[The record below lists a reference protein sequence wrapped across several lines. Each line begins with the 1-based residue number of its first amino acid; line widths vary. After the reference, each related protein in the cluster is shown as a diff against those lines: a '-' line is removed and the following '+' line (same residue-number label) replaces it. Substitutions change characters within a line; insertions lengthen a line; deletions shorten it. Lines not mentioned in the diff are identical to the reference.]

1 MVKPARLRIDQLL
14 VERDPLLSRTRAQ
27 SLVMAGAVY
36 AGSRRIDKPGE
47 LIAADSAIEVRKPDH
62 PWVSRGGVKL
72 DHALRHFAIDVA
84 GSIALDLG
92 ASTGGFVDVLIA
104 RGAAHVYAVD
114 VGRGQLAWSL
124 RRSSRVTVLERT
136 NARALDATL
145 IPEAPG
151 IVVADLSFIS
161 LKLALPPALSLVAS
175 GGRLVALIKPQFEA
189 GRERVGKGGIVRD
202 ESVHR
207 GVCDDIRTW
216 LGEVMGWCVDGIVE
230 SPIRGAG
237 GNREFLIAARK
248 PV

>member
-1 MVKPARLRIDQLL
+1 MAKPTRLRIDQLL
-14 VERDPLLSRTRAQ
+14 VKRDPLLSRTRAQ

-36 AGSRRIDKPGE
+36 AGSRRIEKPGE
-47 LIAADSAIEVRKPDH
+47 LIAADSEIEVRKPDH

-92 ASTGGFVDVLIA
+92 ASTGGFVDVLIT

-136 NARALDATL
+136 NARALDAEL

-161 LKLALPPALSLVAS
+161 LKVALPPALALAAS

-202 ESVHR
+202 GSVHQA
-207 GVCDDIRTW
+207 VCDDIRTW
-216 LGEVMGWCVDGIVE
+216 LGEVMGWRADGIVE

>member
-1 MVKPARLRIDQLL
+1 MAKPARLRIDHLL
-14 VERDPLLSRTRAQ
+14 VERDPLLTRTRAQ

-36 AGSRRIDKPGE
+36 AGSRRIEKPGE

-84 GSIALDLG
+84 GWIALDLG

-136 NARALDATL
+136 NARALDAAL
-145 IPEAPG
+145 IPEAPA

-161 LKLALPPALSLVAS
+161 LKLALPPALSLAAS

-189 GRERVGKGGIVRD
+189 GRDRVGKGGIVRD
-202 ESVHR
+202 GSVHQE
-207 GVCDDIRTW
+207 VCHDIRTW
-216 LGEVMGWCVDGIVE
+216 LGDVMGWCADGIVE